1 MASVSPCFG
10 VSNIGTLFPN
20 LIYSLRGKV
29 LGIAENNNQAKAF
42 SGFSDSAFLKK
53 RFEEINFEGVSCQTK
68 EEFEELHGRRNILG
82 NLV

>member
-1 MASVSPCFG
+1 MASVSPFFG

-20 LIYSLRGKV
+20 LIYSLLGKV

-53 RFEEINFEGVSCQTK
+53 DLKKLTSKGCLVKRKKNLKNYMVEEVY
-68 EEFEELHGRRNILG
+68 
-82 NLV
+82 

>member
-1 MASVSPCFG
+1 ME
-10 VSNIGTLFPN
+10 
-20 LIYSLRGKV
+20 
-29 LGIAENNNQAKAF
+29 IAENNNQAKAF

-68 EEFEELHGRRNILG
+68 EEFEEFHGRRNILG

>member
-1 MASVSPCFG
+1 MASVSPCFR

-20 LIYSLRGKV
+20 LIYSLQGKV

-42 SGFSDSAFLKK
+42 SSFSDSAFLKK